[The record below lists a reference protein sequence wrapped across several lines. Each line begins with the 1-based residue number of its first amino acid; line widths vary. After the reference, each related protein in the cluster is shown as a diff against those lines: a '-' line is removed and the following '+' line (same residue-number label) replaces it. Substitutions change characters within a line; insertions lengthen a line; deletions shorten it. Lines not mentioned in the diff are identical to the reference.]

1 MLTIVLCLALG
12 VALAYVVPTGV
23 EPGTKYRAPTESDF
37 QELLRRR
44 GLSE

>member
-12 VALAYVVPTGV
+12 VALTYVVPTGV

>member
-23 EPGTKYRAPTESDF
+23 EPGIKYCAPTESDF

>member
-23 EPGTKYRAPTESDF
+23 EHGTKYRAPTESNF
-37 QELLRRR
+37 QELLCRR